1 MMEEKDIYKL
11 SKGDIINFKRED
23 ITITHR
29 IKEVITDE
37 AGNRSFETKGDNNK
51 APDEIIVQPNDV
63 KGIIVKVV
71 PKAGLPV
78 LILKEQD
85 EVPEGVVDEK

>member
-1 MMEEKDIYKL
+1 MKEEKDIYNL

-37 AGNRSFETKGDNNK
+37 AGNRSFET
-51 APDEIIVQPNDV
+51 
-63 KGIIVKVV
+63 
-71 PKAGLPV
+71 L
-78 LILKEQD
+78 
-85 EVPEGVVDEK
+85 